1 MPDLKI
7 LIVQICIILLATLLV
22 GWLLKRLHQP
32 QVVGEMVAGIML
44 GPSLLGRLAP
54 QLSASLFPPE
64 SFGLLNS
71 VSQLGLVLFMFVVG
85 IELDRS
91 KLKQLGRSAVIISQT
106 SILVPLVLGA
116 ALASFLYPRLADK
129 SVSFTAFLL
138 FMGTAMSVTAFPVL
152 ARILIQKNLIG
163 TKIGTLA
170 IACAAVDDVAAWCLL
185 AIIIAV
191 VKAGAVHNTVWLLL
205 AQLLIYVLIM
215 FYVVKPVL
223 AKLVKGTHGMIGLV
237 LVFALVSSL
246 ITELIGIHMLFG
258 AFLAG
263 VILPKDNEF
272 VTYLRTKMG
281 RLPEALFLPLFFAL
295 TGLRTDINLISD
307 WSLLLYSVL
316 IIFVALAG
324 KLGASMLAARV
335 MGMNWSEAAAIGT
348 LLNTRG
354 LIELVILNIGLDL
367 GVMSK
372 TLFSMMVAMA
382 ILTTLMTG
390 PLLSLL
396 GYGDRTSHS
405 HPVSTG

>member
-7 LIVQICIILLATLLV
+7 LIVQICVILFATLLV
-22 GWLLKRLHQP
+22 GWLLRKLHQP
-32 QVVGEMVAGIML
+32 QVVGEMVAGILL
-44 GPSLLGRLAP
+44 GPSLLGRVAP
-54 QLSASLFPPE
+54 HLSASIFPPE

-71 VSQLGLVLFMFVVG
+71 ISQVGLVLFMFVVG
-85 IELDRS
+85 VELDRD
-91 KLKQLGRSAVIISQT
+91 KLKKLGRSAVIISQT
-106 SILVPLVLGA
+106 SIIVPLVLGA
-116 ALASFLYPRLADK
+116 VLAAFLYPRLADQ
-129 SVSFTAFLL
+129 SVSFIAFLL

-152 ARILIQKNLIG
+152 ARILVQKNLVG
-163 TKIGTLA
+163 TKVGTLA

-191 VKAGAVHNTVWLLL
+191 VKAGAVRSTVWLLL
-205 AQLLIYVLIM
+205 AELLIYVLFM
-215 FYVVKPVL
+215 FFVVKPLL
-223 AKLVKGTHGMIGLV
+223 ARLMGKVTYGMISLLLIFV
-237 LVFALVSSL
+237 LVSSL

-263 VILPKDNEF
+263 VVLPKDNEF
-272 VTYLRTKMG
+272 VNYVRTKMG
-281 RLPEALFLPLFFAL
+281 QLPVALFLPLFFAL

-307 WSLLLYSVL
+307 SSLLLYSVL
-316 IIFVALAG
+316 IIVVALAG

-335 MGMNWSEAAAIGT
+335 LGMNWSESAALGT

-382 ILTTLMTG
+382 ILTTLMSG

-396 GYGDRTSHS
+396 GYGDHS
-405 HPVSTG
+405 AQPERA